1 MNLWILSQNRDML
14 LQVNMVERCGC
25 FIVACVDKGENNI
38 EIGEYDTAERA
49 EEVFKTICSLLVP
62 KFIANKVPDDDV
74 MCELFARENAGKVM
88 PRQFCDV
95 ETLQMGSM
103 LFEMPTE

>member
-1 MNLWILSQNRDML
+1 MNLWILNQNRDAL
-14 LQVNMVERCGC
+14 LQVDAIERHGC
-25 FIVACVDKGENNI
+25 FVVANKNENLV
-38 EIGEYDTAERA
+38 ELGEYDTAERA

-62 KFIANKVPDDDV
+62 KFIANKVPEDDV